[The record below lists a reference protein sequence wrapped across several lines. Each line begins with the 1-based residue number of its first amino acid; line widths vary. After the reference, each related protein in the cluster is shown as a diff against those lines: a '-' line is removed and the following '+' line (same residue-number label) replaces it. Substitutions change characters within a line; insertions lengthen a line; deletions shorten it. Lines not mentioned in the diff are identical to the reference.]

1 MDQESVTLLL
11 ERWSQGDP
19 AALERIIPLVY
30 HELRSLAVRE
40 LRGES
45 QPTLQ
50 PTALVH
56 EAYFKLA
63 GQRPKNWGGRPQFL
77 SVCGA
82 ILRQVLVDYARMRK
96 AGRRNGG
103 DRPVAIVDD
112 LDCLP
117 AGRDVSD
124 LDDALKALEKL
135 DPIKA
140 KVVELRFFAG
150 MEVPEVAQVVGCST
164 ATVKRHWALAKA
176 FLYRE
181 LTGTQAT

>member
-1 MDQESVTLLL
+1 MENDSVTVLLQ
-11 ERWSQGDP
+11 RWSHGDP

-30 HELRSLAVRE
+30 HEMRSLAARE
-40 LRGES
+40 LRREA

-77 SVCGA
+77 AVCGA
-82 ILRQVLVDYARMRK
+82 IMRQVLVDYARMRR
-96 AGRRNGG
+96 AARRNGG
-103 DRPVAIVDD
+103 ERPVAIIDD

-117 AGRDVSD
+117 PGRDVSD

-135 DPIKA
+135 DPVKA

-150 MEVPEVAQVVGCST
+150 MEVPEVAQLLRCST
-164 ATVKRHWALAKA
+164 ATVKRHWALARA

-181 LTGTQAT
+181 LTGNRAT

>member
-1 MDQESVTLLL
+1 MDESVTLLL
-11 ERWSQGDP
+11 ERWSKGDP
-19 AALERIIPLVY
+19 TALEQIIPLVY
-30 HELRSLAVRE
+30 QELRSLAARE
-40 LRGES
+40 LRRDS
-45 QPTLQ
+45 QATLQ

-77 SVCGA
+77 AVCGA

-96 AGRRNGG
+96 AAKRNGG
-103 DRPVAIVDD
+103 ERPVAIIDD
-112 LDCLP
+112 LDGLP
-117 AGRDVSD
+117 PGRDVTD
-124 LDDALKALEKL
+124 LDDALKALEAL
-135 DPIKA
+135 DPVKA

-150 MEVPEVAQVVGCST
+150 MEVPEVAEALECST

-181 LTGTQAT
+181 LSGKP